1 MSLDEKSLSKLVKRL
16 PPAFGYSIQD
26 NLEPTLAWLQERLDR
41 MAGNSLSKLVQ
52 RLRAVVGYSIE
63 DNHEPKL
70 ELCPEVVFDAISKC
84 RTAWSGLVG

>member
-1 MSLDEKSLSKLVKRL
+1 LDEKSLSKLVKRL
-16 PPAFGYSIQD
+16 PPVFGYSIQD
-26 NLEPTLAWLQERLDR
+26 NLEPTLAWLQERLD

-84 RTAWSGLVG
+84 LRHGLD